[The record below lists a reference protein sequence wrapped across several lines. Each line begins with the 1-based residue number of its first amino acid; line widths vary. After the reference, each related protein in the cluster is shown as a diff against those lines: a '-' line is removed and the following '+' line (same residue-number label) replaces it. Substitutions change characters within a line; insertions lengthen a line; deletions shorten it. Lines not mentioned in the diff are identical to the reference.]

1 MNYQAVIG
9 LEMHCEIKSNSK
21 VFSRAKN
28 EYNDTPNINVRPVDM
43 GFPGTLPVVNKECI
57 KKAIKMA
64 LILNCQIP
72 EVMIF
77 DRKNYYYPDLPKGFQ
92 ITQANKPV
100 GINGKIE
107 IECNGQMIPITLQD
121 IHLEEDAASLD
132 HLYDTSMI
140 DYNRSG
146 VPLLEVVTNPCLH
159 SADEAVAFLEHMRR
173 IYKYCDISEA
183 DTKKGQIRCDVNVS
197 IMPENSSI
205 LGTKVEVKNINSFGN
220 VYDTIIYEINRQTS
234 LMNSGKGNEIIQETR
249 RFDEETGQTIA
260 MRSKVDAIDYKY
272 FIEPNL
278 PPYPI
283 SNDWVEEIKAEIP
296 MLATERKKLYIEK
309 YNLSEYDA
317 QNIIKEI
324 EYANYFEECLA
335 LDINPKIAANWLTV
349 QILAYIN
356 KYEIN
361 LDRFYLK
368 PHLLKQIIEAI
379 DNSTISSKQA
389 KEIFF
394 KALNDNKEPKS
405 YLTEETMQVSDE
417 DELGNIIKQILADNQ
432 VQVEQYHNGKDNL
445 FDYFV
450 GQVMKITKG
459 KANPSLT
466 KELLKKELA
475 N

>member
-64 LILNCQIP
+64 LILDCQIP

-77 DRKNYYYPDLPKGFQ
+77 DRKNYSYPDLPKGFQ

>member
-1 MNYQAVIG
+1 MAYQAVIG

-28 EYNDTPNINVRPVDM
+28 EYNDIPNINVRPVDM

-100 GINGKIE
+100 GINGQIE
-107 IECNGQMIPITLQD
+107 VECNGQNIPITIQD

-132 HLYDTSMI
+132 HLYNTSMI

-173 IYKYCDISEA
+173 VYKYCDISEA

-197 IMPENSSI
+197 IMPENSTV
-205 LGTKVEVKNINSFGN
+205 LGTKVEVKNINSFSN
-220 VYDTIIYEINRQTS
+220 VYDTIIYEISRQTA
-234 LMNSGKGNEIIQETR
+234 LMDAGKGNEIIQETR

-283 SNDWVEEIKAEIP
+283 STDWIEEIKAEIP
-296 MLATERKKLYIEK
+296 MLANERKKLYIEE
-309 YNLSEYDA
+309 YNLSDYDA

-324 EYANYFEECLA
+324 EYATYFEECLA
-335 LDINPKIAANWLTV
+335 LKINPKIAANWLTV

-356 KYEIN
+356 KYEIS
-361 LDRFYLK
+361 LEDFYLK
-368 PHLLKQIIEAI
+368 PHLLKQIIDAI
-379 DNSTISSKQA
+379 DNGTISSKQA

-394 KALNDNKEPKS
+394 KSLNLLFTGVAESIKT
-405 YLTEETMQVSDE
+405 LVS
-417 DELGNIIKQILADNQ
+417 I
-432 VQVEQYHNGKDNL
+432 
-445 FDYFV
+445 
-450 GQVMKITKG
+450 
-459 KANPSLT
+459 PS
-466 KELLKKELA
+466 
-475 N
+475 